1 MVNIKYQFRIKVQT
15 IFSTIS
21 QENINR
27 EIWEGRI
34 IQNWG
39 TFRIFILQLLP
50 ISIILDKT
58 IESNNFKISESP
70 LKISY
75 VEDYDFII
83 LWREGG
89 GGS

>member
-27 EIWEGRI
+27 EIWEGRL

-39 TFRIFILQLLP
+39 TFRILILQFLP
-50 ISIILDKT
+50 ISIILDRT

-70 LKISY
+70 LKIS
-75 VEDYDFII
+75 
-83 LWREGG
+83 
-89 GGS
+89 